1 MVTATRRLLGS
12 VFRMDEGRPI
22 AYQVLEREVP
32 VFASGGEQ
40 VGTVDH
46 VVCAVAQDIFHGIVI
61 HGGEGPRFVAADEVA
76 SLHEHGVDLRI
87 DATAAAAL
95 PAPHGAKPVWP
106 VHEPGAQPSRW
117 THLVDRMTGR
127 DPHRQDWNDDT

>member
-1 MVTATRRLLGS
+1 
-12 VFRMDEGRPI
+12 MDEGRPI

-61 HGGEGPRFVAADEVA
+61 HGGGGVRFVSAEDVA

-95 PAPHGAKPVWP
+95 PKPQGAKPVWH
-106 VHEPGAQPSRW
+106 VHEPGVEPSRW

-127 DPHRQDWNDDT
+127 TVHQRDWNDET